1 MQKRWNPYLAGSLTE
16 IDRRA
21 ASISPCIVP
30 AFAYPPE
37 RPAAAIFLSGPA

>member
-1 MQKRWNPYLAGSLTE
+1 MQKRWNPYLAGSLTG

-21 ASISPCIVP
+21 AFISPCIVP
-30 AFAYPPE
+30 TYANPPE